1 MKQLKFFESSPIRP
15 IVGLLTNAKRKGNG
29 SKVKKD
35 DEAVVGIAKSHCDV
49 SATSVPKMAGSLY

>member
-35 DEAVVGIAKSHCDV
+35 DEAVVGIAKTPV
-49 SATSVPKMAGSLY
+49 